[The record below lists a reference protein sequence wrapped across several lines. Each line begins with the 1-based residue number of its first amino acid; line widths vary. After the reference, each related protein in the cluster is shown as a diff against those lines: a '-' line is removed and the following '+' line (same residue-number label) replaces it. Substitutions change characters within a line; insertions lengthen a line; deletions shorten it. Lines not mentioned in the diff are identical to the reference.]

1 MQIIDQASAARA
13 LAAAVATGGDFAEI
27 FAEDRDSGVY
37 TMLDGMV
44 ESVTAA
50 REHGAGIRVLQG
62 VRSIYAYT
70 NDLSENGLFEA
81 AKAVSAAVK
90 GETRSVSVSFD
101 PARGSLEN
109 KVLIPHASV
118 GESEKL
124 ALLRRANLAAKGQS
138 ITQVKVWLAETEQR
152 VTVANTEGLWA
163 SDCRVRTRFGA
174 QAVASEGGEAQTGH
188 EAPGYSMGYELFEF
202 VDVEGTARKAAD
214 SARTMLSAPLCPA
227 GRFPVV
233 IDGGFGGVIFHEACA
248 HSLEATSVSKGNSV
262 FCGKL
267 GQKIAASCVTA
278 VDDGTLIGEWGYIA
292 MDDEGM
298 PARRNVLI
306 ENGVLNGYL
315 IDRLGA
321 RRMNMHPTGSARR
334 QGYAF
339 APTSR
344 MTNTF
349 IEAGK
354 DDEDKIIASVS
365 EGLYAKTM
373 GGGSVNPLTGEFNF
387 AVREGY
393 WIKNGVIERPVRGA
407 TLIGKG
413 ADILM
418 NIDRIGK
425 RSWLGAGVCG
435 SASGSVPTCVGQPM
449 IRVSEMTVGGKG
461 DGR

>member
-1 MQIIDQASAARA
+1 MQIIDQAAAARA
-13 LAAAVATGGDFAEI
+13 LEAAVATGGDFAEI
-27 FAEDRDSGVY
+27 FAEDRDSAVY
-37 TMLDGMV
+37 TMLDGRMENV
-44 ESVTAA
+44 QTA
-50 REHGAGIRVLQG
+50 RERGAGIRVLQG

-70 NDLSENGLFEA
+70 NDLSESGLIEA
-81 AKAVSAAVK
+81 AKQASAAVK
-90 GETRSVSVSFD
+90 GAAQRVSVTFNTS
-101 PARGSLEN
+101 RGSLEN
-109 KVLIPHASV
+109 TARRPHASV
-118 GESEKL
+118 STNEKL
-124 ALLRRANLAAKGQS
+124 AMLRRAHAAAQGAS

-152 VTVANTEGLWA
+152 VIVANTEGLWA

-174 QAVASEGGEAQTGH
+174 QAVASEDGEAQTGH
-188 EAPGYSMGYELFEF
+188 EAPGYSLGYEMFER
-202 VDVEGTARKAAD
+202 VDVESTARKAAD
-214 SARTMLSAPLCPA
+214 CARTMLSAPLCPA

-267 GQKIAASCVTA
+267 GQIIAADCVTA
-278 VDDGTLIGEWGYIA
+278 VDDGTLVGEWGYTA

-298 PARRNVLI
+298 PAKRNVLI
-306 ENGVLNGYL
+306 ENGVLKGYL

-321 RRMNMHPTGSARR
+321 RRMNMPETGSARR

-354 DDEDKIIASVS
+354 DDENEIIASMP

-393 WIKNGVIERPVRGA
+393 WIKNGVIDRPVRGA

-418 NIDRIGK
+418 NIDRVGK
-425 RSWLGAGVCG
+425 RLWLGAGVCG